1 MDKIEFNRV
10 RDFSALLNATFEF
23 IRQNF
28 RILLK
33 STIFIVGPFILLAGV
48 FGGLYQSSVFS
59 FKAQTNTAGI
69 FIPFLLYFFFLM
81 LAVFILMIVVYS
93 IIDEYLNS
101 DTLKLEMDLVWRRF
115 KQNFWMI
122 LLTGLGYV
130 ITVVIGSLFLIIPGI
145 YLAVTLSLIYMVRIV
160 EKKNFFDSIGRC
172 INTVKKNWWF
182 TFGLTLV
189 LGLIQGFLGFIFYIP
204 SYIAMFFTAMSG
216 INFESNGEGS
226 PSEILFII
234 TTIVSSIS
242 LIFYSISLIGVAFQY
257 FNLVERKEAP
267 GLMAKID
274 SIGE

>member
-101 DTLKLEMDLVWRRF
+101 NTLKLEMDLVWRRF

-130 ITVVIGSLFLIIPGI
+130 ITVVIGSFFLIIPGI

-160 EKKNFFDSIGRC
+160 EKKIFFDSIGRC
-172 INTVKKNWWF
+172 INIVKKNWWF
-182 TFGLTLV
+182 TFGLILV